1 MSRMQV
7 AQLSAAGA
15 DFELVERNIPEPGP
29 DQVRVKIEACG
40 ICHSDAFVKDGGF
53 PGLEYPRVPGHEVA
67 GTVDALGDDVD
78 HWQPGQRVGVGW
90 HGGHCFSCESC
101 RRGDFVTC
109 ANEQICGI
117 SYDGGYAEY
126 MIAPAEALVAIPDT
140 LSSVDAA
147 PLLCAGVTTYNG
159 MRNTGAVAG
168 DVVAI
173 QGIGGLGHL
182 AIQYAHA
189 MGFHTVAMSRGTD
202 KKALAEELGADTYI
216 DTEAQDAVEA
226 LQALGGARVIVATAP
241 NPKLM
246 SSVVDGLGVN
256 GRLLVLGASPE
267 PIEVSPFQ
275 LLMARRSVAGH
286 PSGTPRDS
294 EDTLDFSALRD
305 IQTRIETYPLS
316 EVNDAY
322 ARMINNDAR
331 FRVVLTMT

>member
-1 MSRMQV
+1 M
-7 AQLSAAGA
+7 
-15 DFELVERNIPEPGP
+15 
-29 DQVRVKIEACG
+29 
-40 ICHSDAFVKDGGF
+40 
-53 PGLEYPRVPGHEVA
+53 
-67 GTVDALGDDVD
+67 
-78 HWQPGQRVGVGW
+78 
-90 HGGHCFSCESC
+90 
-101 RRGDFVTC
+101 
-109 ANEQICGI
+109 
-117 SYDGGYAEY
+117 
-126 MIAPAEALVAIPDT
+126 
-140 LSSVDAA
+140 
-147 PLLCAGVTTYNG
+147 
-159 MRNTGAVAG
+159 
-168 DVVAI
+168 
-173 QGIGGLGHL
+173 
-182 AIQYAHA
+182 
-189 MGFHTVAMSRGTD
+189 
-202 KKALAEELGADTYI
+202 
-216 DTEAQDAVEA
+216 
-226 LQALGGARVIVATAP
+226 IVATAP